1 MRNWLYILLGF
12 VIVALATVLLSFT
25 AKQQQ
30 KTICQEVE
38 VRILNSKYNK
48 FLEPRDITNHIE
60 NYGIKTKGEP
70 LENINTYLIE
80 NVLHHS
86 PVIRN
91 VAAYTN
97 IKGQLII
104 EVEQRI
110 PIVRIID
117 KSLQQYFIDEEGVV
131 LPDRIKQIAHVLVAN
146 GNIPAISVQAGK
158 KIFQPA
164 SDSLQKNS
172 VLQNIFLVAGF
183 IAKDD
188 FWKAQIEQIYV
199 NDKND
204 MLLVPRV
211 GDHVIVFGDASDLK
225 EKFVKLKSMY
235 YAFNQIG
242 WNQYKILNLK
252 YKNQIVC
259 TKR

>member
-1 MRNWLYILLGF
+1 
-12 VIVALATVLLSFT
+12 
-25 AKQQQ
+25 
-30 KTICQEVE
+30 
-38 VRILNSKYNK
+38 
-48 FLEPRDITNHIE
+48 
-60 NYGIKTKGEP
+60 
-70 LENINTYLIE
+70 
-80 NVLHHS
+80 
-86 PVIRN
+86 
-91 VAAYTN
+91 
-97 IKGQLII
+97 
-104 EVEQRI
+104 
-110 PIVRIID
+110 
-117 KSLQQYFIDEEGVV
+117 VV

-158 KIFQPA
+158 KIFQRA